1 MIRHY
6 TIILILSLH
15 IAVPMGAQ
23 SYIVRNNYDSQLDF
37 INSSANELKGNVAS
51 LDSFFEQLYRLKSE
65 EGSNNSQ
72 ISVFH
77 LGDSHLQAGFLNGTV
92 MQDFHKDFGNAGRGL
107 IFPLKLANTNEP
119 FDYSITSTSTWRS
132 ARCTSI
138 RIPFPLGVGGLSL
151 FTTEDNFDLDI
162 RTSTRRQP
170 SYEFNR
176 VKVFHHPNSPPLV
189 VSGSGV
195 KVKSK
200 STNKSFVSEFVF
212 ENQVNEFT
220 LRGSKENPNDSAI
233 FYGVSLENGR
243 PGVLYHTVGL
253 NGAQFIHYLRI
264 DSFAEQINAVN
275 PQLIIFSLGTN
286 EAFRGEIREAQIRR
300 EIDRLVQ
307 HIRQKNPE
315 ALFLFITP
323 AECQYRVVENNVTV
337 YRPNPRIR
345 IVRDA
350 IINYAN
356 ENHYAYWDIY
366 DISGGEGSS
375 ESWVRNKLLS
385 RDRVH
390 FEVAGYRI
398 QGNLLYQAIVK
409 GYNNYV
415 VKRNK

>member
-6 TIILILSLH
+6 IIILILSLY
-15 IAVPMGAQ
+15 AFAPVGAQ
-23 SYIVRNNYDSQLDF
+23 SYVVRNNYDSQLAF
-37 INSSANELKGNVAS
+37 INNHANELKGNVAS
-51 LDSFFEQLYRLKSE
+51 LDSFFEQLYRLKSDV
-65 EGSNNSQ
+65 GSN
-72 ISVFH
+72 ISPISIFH

-119 FDYSITSTSTWRS
+119 FDYAITSTSTWRS

-138 RIPFPLGVGGLSL
+138 RIPFSLGVGGLSL
-151 FTTEDNFDLDI
+151 FTVADDFDLDI
-162 RTSTRRQP
+162 RTSTKRQP
-170 SYEFNR
+170 SYDFNK
-176 VKVFHHPNSPPLV
+176 VKVFHHPNSPTLN
-189 VSGSGV
+189 VSGNDV

-200 STNKSFVSEFVF
+200 GRIKPFVSEFVF
-212 ENQVNEFT
+212 ENHVNEFVLSGT
-220 LRGSKENPNDSAI
+220 KQNPTDSAI

-243 PGVLYHTVGL
+243 RGVLYHTVGL
-253 NGAQFIHYLRI
+253 NGVQFIHYLRI
-264 DSFAEQINAVN
+264 ESFAEQINAVN

-286 EAFRGEIREAQIRR
+286 EAFRGEIKETQIKR

-307 HIRQKNPE
+307 YVRQKNPD
-315 ALFLFITP
+315 ALFLFTTP
-323 AECQYRVVENNVTV
+323 AECQYRVVENKVTV
-337 YRPNPRIR
+337 YRPNPRIK

-350 IINYAN
+350 IVNYAN

-375 ESWVRNKLLS
+375 ENWVQNKLLS

-398 QGNLLYQAIVK
+398 QGNLLYQAIIK
-409 GYNNYV
+409 GYNSYV